1 MIQVINYFCQKG
13 AVKSLTRF
21 CPFPRIYWQEGPRQK
36 MLSQL
41 ANPGNTAKGAHSKGE
56 ESNITLINQGEK
68 TRSGRV
74 IPPLMSVP
82 LQGNT
87 QCIKELEGAQSSKK
101 CQAMLRC
108 NVLLTCLTHVS
119 MQLQLTTTKG
129 QNLFAVDKT
138 LFNLHLT
145 PYYNM

>member
-1 MIQVINYFCQKG
+1 
-13 AVKSLTRF
+13 
-21 CPFPRIYWQEGPRQK
+21 

-41 ANPGNTAKGAHSKGE
+41 ANPGNTAMSAHMKGE
-56 ESNITLINQGEK
+56 AGNITLINQREK
-68 TRSGRV
+68 TRSGKV
-74 IPPLMSVP
+74 MPPLMSVP

-101 CQAMLRC
+101 CQVMLPC
-108 NVLLTCLTHVS
+108 NVLLMCMRHVS

-138 LFNLHLT
+138 LLICI
-145 PYYNM
+145 